1 MSLILV
7 FQLQDIV
14 SIQNNLNK
22 KIVIDLLAK
31 VLSVLVHWSY
41 SVSKN
46 QIGAN
51 LPSQYI
57 AATMKGTNPKYQN
70 CVIAEYL

>member
-22 KIVIDLLAK
+22 KIVIDMLAK
-31 VLSVLVHWSY
+31 ALSVLVHWSY

-57 AATMKGTNPKYQN
+57 MKGRNPRYQN
-70 CVIAEYL
+70 CVIPEYL